1 MGGHEERLGTA
12 QLTSRVMDWQGPR
25 SRLCGTDTFR
35 QALRAS
41 IELGKLGF
49 TMRALRVT
57 YTVHRARAKRSG
69 AYRRPS

>member
-49 TMRALRVT
+49 TMRALSDI
-57 YTVHRARAKRSG
+57 HRARAKRSG

>member
-1 MGGHEERLGTA
+1 MSEHEQRLGTA

-25 SRLCGTDTFR
+25 SRLCGTDTPR

-49 TMRALRVT
+49 TMRALSDI
-57 YTVHRARAKRSG
+57 HRARAKRSG

>member
-49 TMRALRVT
+49 TMRALSDI
-57 YTVHRARAKRSG
+57 HRARA
-69 AYRRPS
+69 

>member
-1 MGGHEERLGTA
+1 MSEHEQRLGTA

-49 TMRALRVT
+49 TMRALSDI
-57 YTVHRARAKRSG
+57 HRARAQRSG